1 MHECYKAEVTEVIY
15 GTTETTG
22 VTHVT
27 GQATEVPTVT
37 QQTTDVTDV
46 DRQTTELTVV
56 TRLRLQTKPSKPSQN
71 ARDTTDHE
79 ITNTN
84 STDH

>member
-1 MHECYKAEVTEVIY
+1 MIRE
-15 GTTETTG
+15 TTE

-27 GQATEVPTVT
+27 GQATEVPAVT

-56 TRLRLQTKPSKPSQN
+56 TRPGDKVYRRDPADLRENT
-71 ARDTTDHE
+71 RDTTDH
-79 ITNTN
+79 
-84 STDH
+84 